1 MRPRAYP
8 LEAARTVRGIAR
20 DRAADAW
27 AEALRELAAATA
39 RRERAAERLRA
50 LRARPLPDAKEEGTA
65 ADLQR
70 VVLYRERRRE
80 EEEALREELSRASA
94 EERRAAAAV
103 AEARAALERA
113 SAEAE
118 VIERHRER
126 WARAQAREGGDE

>member
-1 MRPRAYP
+1 AERGRALRHLRRLGRRGRPGRRGPARDALARVMRPRAYP

-94 EERRAAAAV
+94 EERRAAA
-103 AEARAALERA
+103 
-113 SAEAE
+113 
-118 VIERHRER
+118 
-126 WARAQAREGGDE
+126 